1 MIGLPR
7 TKKVQANDEKEPAE
21 YTKEQILASK
31 KYRDSRDLLNALLAD
46 KKRYTLEAVEKMMN
60 EFKKGKVK

>member
-1 MIGLPR
+1 MPR
-7 TKKVQANDEKEPAE
+7 TKAAQANDEKKPAE

-46 KKRYTLEAVEKMMN
+46 KKKYTLEAVEKKMD

>member
-21 YTKEQILASK
+21 YTKEQILASE
-31 KYRDSRDLLNALLAD
+31 KYRKNRDLLNALLVD
-46 KKRYTLEAVEKMMN
+46 KKKYTLEVVEKIMD
-60 EFKKGKVK
+60 EFKKGKVM